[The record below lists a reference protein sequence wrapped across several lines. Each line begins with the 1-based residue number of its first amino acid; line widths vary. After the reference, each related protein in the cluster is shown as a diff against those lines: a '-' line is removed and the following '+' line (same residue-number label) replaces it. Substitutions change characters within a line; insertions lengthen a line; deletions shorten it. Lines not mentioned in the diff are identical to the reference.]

1 MLMINAALSLLLST
15 NVLVFDLKIV
25 IVRSNQLFIWSNL
38 WNANIK

>member
-1 MLMINAALSLLLST
+1 MLMINTALSLLLST

-25 IVRSNQLFIWSNL
+25 IVRSNQLFIRSNL